1 MRTVFR
7 KEIKYVISR
16 VEFLRLTKHLDVLMQ
31 RDTNGVNGTYI
42 VRSQYYDSLGDRD
55 LYDNLDGVMEKRKI
69 RVRIYS
75 PDDQYAK
82 LEYKCKSN
90 TDGKKYSLTIT
101 REETL
106 LMEKRQYG
114 FLLDYEEPLA
124 KTLYVKLMQGGYMPK
139 TIVEYKRTAYMH
151 TVSDVRVT
159 FDTDIR
165 AGVVPYGIFAENLA
179 YIPLIEGDRGV
190 LEVKYNDF
198 VPSTLKQII
207 QEINSL
213 PEASSKYSKARSY
226 I

>member
-101 REETL
+101 REEAL
-106 LMEKRQYG
+106 LMEKRKYG

-124 KTLYVKLMQGGYMPK
+124 KTLYVKLMQGGYIIDIQRITGQPVDRRGAACQD
-139 TIVEYKRTAYMH
+139 IVCEI
-151 TVSDVRVT
+151 D
-159 FDTDIR
+159 
-165 AGVVPYGIFAENLA
+165 AGRLYAEDN
-179 YIPLIEGDRGV
+179 RGV
-190 LEVKYNDF
+190 
-198 VPSTLKQII
+198 
-207 QEINSL
+207 QEDCL
-213 PEASSKYSKARSY
+213 YAHGQ
-226 I
+226 

>member
-16 VEFLRLTKHLDVLMQ
+16 VEFLRLTKHLDALMQ

-42 VRSQYYDSLGDRD
+42 VRSQYYDSQGDRD

-101 REETL
+101 REEAL

-114 FLLDYEEPLA
+114 FLLNYDEPLA
-124 KTLYVKLMQGGYMPK
+124 KTLYVKMMQGGYMPK

-151 TVSDVRVT
+151 AVSDVRVT

-165 AGVVPYGIFAENLA
+165 SGVAPYGIFGKDLA

-198 VPSTLKQII
+198 VPSTLKQVI

>member
-7 KEIKYVISR
+7 KEIKYVISKID
-16 VEFLRLTKHLDVLMQ
+16 FLRLTKHLDALMQ
-31 RDTNGVNGTYI
+31 RDKNGVNGTYI
-42 VRSQYYDSLGDRD
+42 VRSQYYDSIGDRD

-69 RVRIYS
+69 RVRTYS

-90 TDGKKYSLTIT
+90 TDGKKYSLDIT
-101 REETL
+101 RKEAL
-106 LMEKRQYG
+106 SMEKQKYG
-114 FLLDYEEPLA
+114 FLMNYEEALA

-151 TVSDVRVT
+151 AVSDVRIT
-159 FDTDIR
+159 FDTDIKT
-165 AGVVPYGIFAENLA
+165 AIVPYGIFSNELS
-179 YIPLIEGDRGV
+179 YVPLIEGDRGV

-198 VPSTLKQII
+198 IPYTLKQVI

-213 PEASSKYSKARSY
+213 PEASSKYSKARRY

>member
-7 KEIKYVISR
+7 KEIKYVISKI
-16 VEFLRLTKHLDVLMQ
+16 EFLRLTKHLDALMQ
-31 RDTNGVNGTYI
+31 KDKNGINGTYI

-69 RVRIYS
+69 RVRMYS
-75 PDDQYAK
+75 SEDPYAK

-90 TDGKKYSLTIT
+90 TDGKKYSLNIT
-101 REETL
+101 REEAQR
-106 LMEKRQYG
+106 MEKRQYN
-114 FLLDYEEPLA
+114 FLLKYKEPLA
-124 KTLYVKLMQGGYMPK
+124 KTLYVKMMRGGYMPK
-139 TIVEYKRTAYMH
+139 AIVEYKRTAYMH
-151 TVSDVRVT
+151 AVSDVRIT
-159 FDTDIR
+159 YDTDIKT
-165 AGVVPYGIFAENLA
+165 AVVPYGMFSHDLS

-198 VPSTLKQII
+198 FPSTLKQVI

-213 PEASSKYSKARSY
+213 AEASSKYSKARSY

>member
-7 KEIKYVISR
+7 KEIKYVISKID
-16 VEFLRLTKHLDVLMQ
+16 FLRLTKHLDALLQ
-31 RDTNGVNGTYI
+31 RDVNGVNGTYI

-90 TDGKKYSLTIT
+90 TDGKKYSLNIT
-101 REETL
+101 KEEAL
-106 LMEKRQYG
+106 DMEKRKYG
-114 FLLDYEEPLA
+114 FLLNYEEPLA

-139 TIVEYKRTAYMH
+139 TIVEYKRTAYLH
-151 TVSDVRVT
+151 TVSDVRIT
-159 FDTDIR
+159 FDTDIK
-165 AGVVPYGIFAENLA
+165 AAAVPYGIFSKDLS

-198 VPSTLKQII
+198 IPSTLKQVI
-207 QEINSL
+207 QEINCL

-226 I
+226 V